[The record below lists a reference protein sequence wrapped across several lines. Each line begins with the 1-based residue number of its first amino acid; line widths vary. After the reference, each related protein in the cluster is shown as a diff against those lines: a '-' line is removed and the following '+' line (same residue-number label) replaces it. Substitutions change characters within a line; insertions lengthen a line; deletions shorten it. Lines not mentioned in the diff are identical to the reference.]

1 MERKTEILPFFTNPD
16 FQQSQTLLNYIIE
29 KAYRIAVKYLHYH
42 QKKIINLLSREEITI
57 QELAIDCICDLFI
70 KDSGE
75 DDLVILK
82 AFNKW
87 EPKIETEEDA
97 IYFLNKIVANRV
109 EQHLFKLLKSNDP
122 FFAKLLDAINYL
134 VKQNGYKKIQFL
146 GKTYLTENALNDFSK
161 DFITSEAFD
170 RLPLE
175 LFAQKKFL
183 LKNILNYLKLET
195 NFNPAIPLNDLV
207 IRLKQINFADYL
219 AADSEDVLSK
229 KIEVKE
235 FIDIGLKAV
244 NEKLNVSYFD
254 KNKLT
259 KEEISAIESA
269 MQEIAVDLSNGGIS
283 PGLYNYLSPH
293 LKGLSEIEY
302 KEKYHNILD
311 YLIRVM
317 KNTIAKEL
325 LGKK

>member
-1 MERKTEILPFFTNPD
+1 MERKTDILSFFTNPD
-16 FQQSQTLLNYIIE
+16 SRQPQILINSIIE
-29 KAYRIAVKYLHYH
+29 KAYRIALKYLHYH
-42 QKKIINLLSREEITI
+42 QKKIINLISREEITI

-70 KDSGE
+70 KESGE
-75 DDLVILK
+75 DDLVIQK

-109 EQHLFKLLKSNDP
+109 EQHLFKLLRLNDP
-122 FFAKLLDAINYL
+122 FFSKLLDSINYL

-146 GKTYLTENALNDFSK
+146 GKTFITENEPNEFCK
-161 DFITSEAFD
+161 NFITSEAFD
-170 RLPLE
+170 KLPLE

-183 LKNILNYLKLET
+183 LKNILNYLKSET

-207 IRLKQINFADYL
+207 FKLKQINFTDYL

-229 KIEVKE
+229 KIEIKE

-269 MQEIAVDLSNGGIS
+269 LQEIALDLSNGGIS

-302 KEKYHNILD
+302 KEKYHNIMD

-317 KNTIAKEL
+317 KNTIANKL